1 MSHTFTKVLTHVIF
15 STKERWE
22 FAWQEGYGAFSLGP
36 VHVPEVVKYIAGQK
50 DHHRTVS
57 FQEEF
62 ISFLQ
67 KNGIEYDERYIWK

>member
-1 MSHTFTKVLTHVIF
+1 
-15 STKERWE
+15 
-22 FAWQEGYGAFSLGP
+22 
-36 VHVPEVVKYIAGQK
+36 VPEVVKYIAGQK